1 MIKNVMENSMKAII
15 SNGYG
20 SASVLQYTSV
30 EKPIPKTNQLLV
42 KIYATSVNPID
53 WKIRKGLLKL
63 FTGNKFPMLLGFD
76 ISGEVVE
83 VGNSVTR
90 FQPGDQIYAYLD
102 SFPGGAYAEYAVVS
116 EQAACLKP
124 SNMTHTQ
131 AAAVPLA
138 ALTALQG
145 LRDGGIQQGHHI
157 LINGSSGGVGS
168 FAVQIAKAFSAEV
181 TAVCST
187 KNIELVKSLGA
198 DRIIN
203 YKIQNFTQDKAKYDI
218 VFNTV
223 ANQSFSRCKRI
234 LKPNGVYL
242 TTLPT
247 ADSFVQ
253 SFLTSVMPGKKAK
266 LIMVKP
272 SSKDLAC
279 LKELIEVDKIRSVI
293 EQTYPLLEVAKA
305 HSISEQGHVVGKLA
319 ISVP

>member
-1 MIKNVMENSMKAII
+1 MKNPMKAVI

-30 EKPIPKTNQLLV
+30 EKPTPKSNQLLV

-63 FTGNKFPMLLGFD
+63 FTGNKFPRILGFD

-90 FQPGDQIYAYLD
+90 FQPGDKIYAYLN

-145 LRDGGIQQGHHI
+145 LRDGGKIQQGHHV

-198 DRIIN
+198 DRIID
-203 YKIQNFTQDKAKYDI
+203 YKIQDFTQDTAKYDI

-234 LKPNGVYL
+234 LKPNGIYL

-247 ADSFVQ
+247 AESFVQ
-253 SFLTSVMPGKKAK
+253 SFLTSVRPGKKLK

-272 SSKDLAC
+272 SSKDFAY
-279 LKELIEVDKIRSVI
+279 LKELIEVDKILSLI
-293 EQTYPLLEVAKA
+293 EQTYPLSEIAKA